1 MAKFIPRND
10 CLPCIMRFF
19 LFVELVIGAL
29 FIIFSLVLQ
38 TPPKSAVPM
47 CAIFWLAANMSGT
60 TCACVA
66 RIARSGARLMVQ
78 QAERCCMQRL
88 HTHSGLTDLTLSG
101 Q

>member
-29 FIIFSLVLQ
+29 FIIFSLILQ

-47 CAIFWLAANMSGT
+47 
-60 TCACVA
+60 
-66 RIARSGARLMVQ
+66 
-78 QAERCCMQRL
+78 
-88 HTHSGLTDLTLSG
+88 
-101 Q
+101 